1 MKKVRL
7 RNSVNSS
14 CYVVLGDHVTNP
26 GGYGIWGFEVL
37 SEKIGFFFFL
47 QGHRAAGQ
55 QGACIN
61 HQGLRKIRVPGQQE
75 RTIHILLSWSIFD
88 P

>member
-26 GGYGIWGFEVL
+26 GGYGIWGFEVS
-37 SEKIGFFFFL
+37 SEKIDSFFFGFSS
-47 QGHRAAGQ
+47 R
-55 QGACIN
+55 
-61 HQGLRKIRVPGQQE
+61 
-75 RTIHILLSWSIFD
+75 
-88 P
+88 

>member
-14 CYVVLGDHVTNP
+14 CYVILCDHVANP

-37 SEKIGFFFFL
+37 SEKLTFFIFFVYL
-47 QGHRAAGQ
+47 QGDRAAGQ
-55 QGACIN
+55 QGACID
-61 HQGLRKIRVPGQQE
+61 HQGLRKIRVQGQ
-75 RTIHILLSWSIFD
+75 
-88 P
+88 